1 MDAQAHPGRT
11 RHQSLRAQARALGL
25 KNSFLGANEL
35 VLETVVALRQR
46 GFRTPAV
53 FTTKTSHVAAQLS
66 DYQALLQQVS
76 VEQLSEAFP
85 SEAWND
91 FTSSGWAAL
100 PMPDSIL
107 DKRFLHICTLSSMA
121 DLGVTPTRADTY
133 LNGEGHAGYD
143 STMGWLRNP
152 ATTPNAAFVATHP
165 TTYRLTVGFMARQL
179 LRAGMSST
187 ACAHCVHSVWVE
199 LLWSCAPVVRARVCA
214 GWADDINTVRA
225 CVELTLQVYNSKL
238 ALPNAAVRQFAHTDG
253 EFMAEGFGR
262 IPAPQCAA
270 LTSPSQCNGQRLYRF
285 RFYDLSTETVHIEHT
300 HTHMSKARAHTQT
313 HALTEVYMS
322 PCRRRELWASFGAL
336 RRARPPRQRS
346 P

>member
-11 RHQSLRAQARALGL
+11 RHQSLRAQAKALGL
-25 KNSFLGANEL
+25 KNSFLGSNEL
-35 VLETVVALRQR
+35 VLETVVAMRQQ

-53 FTTKTSHVAAQLS
+53 FTTKTSHLAAQGS

-91 FTSSGWAAL
+91 FMASGWAAL

-107 DKRFLHICTLSSMA
+107 DKRFLRICTLSSMA

-143 STMGWLRNP
+143 FTMGWLRNP

-225 CVELTLQVYNSKL
+225 CVDPRSISCHL
-238 ALPNAAVRQFAHTDG
+238 A
-253 EFMAEGFGR
+253 
-262 IPAPQCAA
+262 
-270 LTSPSQCNGQRLYRF
+270 
-285 RFYDLSTETVHIEHT
+285 
-300 HTHMSKARAHTQT
+300 
-313 HALTEVYMS
+313 
-322 PCRRRELWASFGAL
+322 
-336 RRARPPRQRS
+336 
-346 P
+346 

>member
-11 RHQSLRAQARALGL
+11 RHQSLRAQAKALGL
-25 KNSFLGANEL
+25 KNSFLGSNEL
-35 VLETVVALRQR
+35 VLETVVAMRQR
-46 GFRTPAV
+46 DFRTPAV
-53 FTTKTSHVAAQLS
+53 FTTKTSHLAAQGS

-91 FTSSGWAAL
+91 FMASGWAAL

-107 DKRFLHICTLSSMA
+107 DRRFLHICTLSSMA

-143 STMGWLRNP
+143 FTMGWLRNP

-179 LRAGMSST
+179 LRAG
-187 ACAHCVHSVWVE
+187 
-199 LLWSCAPVVRARVCA
+199 
-214 GWADDINTVRA
+214 WADDINTVRA

-238 ALPNAAVRQFAHTDG
+238 ALPNPAVRQFAHTDG
-253 EFMAEGFGR
+253 EFMAEGFGS

-270 LTSPSQCNGQRLYRF
+270 LTSPSQFNGQRLYRF
-285 RFYDLSTETVHIEHT
+285 RFYDLSTDT
-300 HTHMSKARAHTQT
+300 AQG
-313 HALTEVYMS
+313 ALGE
-322 PCRRRELWASFGAL
+322 L
-336 RRARPPRQRS
+336 RRAAERPPPKATLPVKGGKAHQGL
-346 P
+346 PGFVNFDQPPATELPAVQEPTFVFFEALTAHEITQNAVPLTPAQLCGEQAVPK

>member
-11 RHQSLRAQARALGL
+11 RHQSLRAQAKALGL
-25 KNSFLGANEL
+25 KNSFLGSNEL
-35 VLETVVALRQR
+35 VLETVVAMRQQ

-53 FTTKTSHVAAQLS
+53 FTTKTSHLAAQGS

-91 FTSSGWAAL
+91 FMASGWAAL

-107 DKRFLHICTLSSMA
+107 DRRFLHICTLSSMA

-143 STMGWLRNP
+143 FTMGWLRNP

-187 ACAHCVHSVWVE
+187 ACAHCVA
-199 LLWSCAPVVRARVCA
+199 LCLGGAALVVCSSRA
-214 GWADDINTVRA
+214 RA
-225 CVELTLQVYNSKL
+225 CVRRV
-238 ALPNAAVRQFAHTDG
+238 
-253 EFMAEGFGR
+253 GR
-262 IPAPQCAA
+262 
-270 LTSPSQCNGQRLYRF
+270 
-285 RFYDLSTETVHIEHT
+285 
-300 HTHMSKARAHTQT
+300 
-313 HALTEVYMS
+313 
-322 PCRRRELWASFGAL
+322 
-336 RRARPPRQRS
+336 
-346 P
+346 

>member
-143 STMGWLRNP
+143 FTMGWLRNP

-165 TTYRLTVGFMARQL
+165 TTYRLTVASWQGSCCAQACPRR
-179 LRAGMSST
+179 RALT
-187 ACAHCVHSVWVE
+187 ACT
-199 LLWSCAPVVRARVCA
+199 LFGWSCSGRVLQSEAR
-214 GWADDINTVRA
+214 D
-225 CVELTLQVYNSKL
+225 
-238 ALPNAAVRQFAHTDG
+238 AASGPT
-253 EFMAEGFGR
+253 
-262 IPAPQCAA
+262 
-270 LTSPSQCNGQRLYRF
+270 
-285 RFYDLSTETVHIEHT
+285 
-300 HTHMSKARAHTQT
+300 
-313 HALTEVYMS
+313 
-322 PCRRRELWASFGAL
+322 RREVSLSAG
-336 RRARPPRQRS
+336 
-346 P
+346 